1 MIKKIISLLL
11 ATMLCLTLFA
21 CSQEPIQQEE
31 VQQEVEQEVQEEV
44 IEEDVIEDEPVEEI
58 VEEVIPEP
66 EPEYPFPA
74 MDDVSFA
81 ESVRDMAVVVSL
93 SVNPELDI
101 YVNDNE
107 MIVGVA
113 SKNEDAKKIF
123 GSEFFLVENNFSAGL
138 ASILDVINSNGLI
151 NSDSRIHIAVN
162 EVNSADA
169 ERFVPLADSVVN
181 DFLSQQSLS
190 VTAFGVEYNPIQQAP
205 EVNQDDNQPSGNSNV
220 TVETTP
226 DATVTTTYND
236 DGTKKVETEFNN
248 GYSQIAVYDENGQ
261 ELSKEEYDP
270 EGNLR
275 ARHTYDPGTDTIIR
289 EELDPAG
296 NVMNTHVLGADGAV
310 IGKG

>member
-31 VQQEVEQEVQEEV
+31 VQQKVEQEVQEEV

-66 EPEYPFPA
+66 EYPFPV
-74 MDDVSFA
+74 MDDVTFQ
-81 ESVRDMAVVVSL
+81 ESIRDMAVIVNL
-93 SVNPELDI
+93 SVNPELEI
-101 YVNDNE
+101 FVNDNE
-107 MIVGVA
+107 MIIGV
-113 SKNEDAKKIF
+113 SCMNEDAKAIF
-123 GSEFFLVENNFSAGL
+123 GSEFFLVENHYSAGL
-138 ASILDVINSNGLI
+138 TSILDVINSNGYINNQSEIHITVNEI
-151 NSDSRIHIAVN
+151 NSV
-162 EVNSADA
+162 DA
-169 ERFVPLADSVVN
+169 ERFAVLSDEAVNNFMASSNQSVDVN
-181 DFLSQQSLS
+181 I
-190 VTAFGVEYNPIQQAP
+190 GYNPIEKAP
-205 EVNQDDNQPSGNSNV
+205 ATNDNQPSVNGNV

-248 GYSQIAVYDENGQ
+248 GYSQVAVYDENGQ

>member
-1 MIKKIISLLL
+1 MMKKVISLLL
-11 ATMLCLTLFA
+11 AIMLCLMLFA
-21 CSQEPIQQEE
+21 CSQEPVQQEE
-31 VQQEVEQEVQEEV
+31 VQQEVQEEIQEEV
-44 IEEDVIEDEPVEEI
+44 IEEVIEDEPVEEI

-74 MDDVSFA
+74 MDDVTFQ
-81 ESVRDMAVVVSL
+81 ESIRDMAVIVNL
-93 SVNPELDI
+93 SVNPELEI
-101 YVNDNE
+101 FVNDNE
-107 MIVGVA
+107 MIIGV
-113 SKNEDAKKIF
+113 SCMNEDAKKIF
-123 GSEFFLVENNFSAGL
+123 GSEFFLVENHFSAGL
-138 ASILDVINSNGLI
+138 TSILDVINGNGLI

-162 EVNSADA
+162 EVNSTDA

-181 DFLSQQSLS
+181 DFLAQQSLS
-190 VTAFGVEYNPIQQAP
+190 VTAFGVEYNPIQKAP
-205 EVNQDDNQPSGNSNV
+205 EANQNDNQPSGNGNV
-220 TVETTP
+220 VVETTP
-226 DATVTTTYND
+226 DSTVTTTYND

-248 GYSQIAVYDENGQ
+248 GYSQVAVYDENGQ

-275 ARHTYDPGTDTIIR
+275 ARHTYDPATDTIIR